1 MRWCCDRESLSVRV
15 QSERKVRA
23 RCLLLFVF
31 LTSQHPHTER
41 TESREMSGKI
51 ILSREETSVRFHD
64 KVLVL
69 SEGQTVKVSRSSS
82 DDKPDT
88 CNAVFDCRVGLLSPL
103 SSPQDLLVLNI
114 LIFISP
120 FRFYPSTRPRSP
132 SERASFTWR
141 MSGAATE
148 LSSTTFVS
156 VNLGERVMRL
166 RSTLR
171 MFSGTKVYSANL

>member
-1 MRWCCDRESLSVRV
+1 
-15 QSERKVRA
+15 
-23 RCLLLFVF
+23 
-31 LTSQHPHTER
+31 
-41 TESREMSGKI
+41 MSGKI

-114 LIFISP
+114 ISL

-132 SERASFTWR
+132 SEPA
-141 MSGAATE
+141 G
-148 LSSTTFVS
+148 ST
-156 VNLGERVMRL
+156 
-166 RSTLR
+166 
-171 MFSGTKVYSANL
+171 